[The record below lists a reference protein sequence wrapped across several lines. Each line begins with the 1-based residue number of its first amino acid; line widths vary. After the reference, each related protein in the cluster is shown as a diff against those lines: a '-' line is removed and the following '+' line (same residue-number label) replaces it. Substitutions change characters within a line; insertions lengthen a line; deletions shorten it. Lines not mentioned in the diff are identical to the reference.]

1 MDGKATISGSS
12 AAVTAVR
19 VTEERAAVFRNGL
32 GVSVGSPGQERGQRP
47 SASHPSWLS
56 CFHGSLKPGHVS
68 VLSGFYYSYYS
79 AEYSHSFFSRENSI
93 SSLSSL
99 LHGYAEAH

>member
-19 VTEERAAVFRNGL
+19 VTEERAAAFRNGL
-32 GVSVGSPGQERGQRP
+32 GVSVGSPEQERGQCP

-79 AEYSHSFFSRENSI
+79 AEHSPFPRENSI